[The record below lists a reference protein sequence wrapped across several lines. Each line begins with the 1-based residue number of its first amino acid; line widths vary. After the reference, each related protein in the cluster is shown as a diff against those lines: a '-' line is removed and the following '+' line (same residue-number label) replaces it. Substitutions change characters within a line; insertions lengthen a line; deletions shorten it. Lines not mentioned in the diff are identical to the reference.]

1 VSYTLTAPTTAG
13 TKTGF
18 SGTLEP
24 AVGEGVEVSGP
35 SSVTVSSP
43 PAQQTSVGHQ
53 VVLRSGWWWYVDRDD
68 KCC

>member
-43 PAQQTSVGHQ
+43 PAQQTAS
-53 VVLRSGWWWYVDRDD
+53 
-68 KCC
+68 